1 MNEKLL
7 SLPLHIQV
15 GLGAGYLAY
24 VIAYSGIRD
33 HHKGI
38 DIPFRAAAFG
48 IVTIALLSITKGWK
62 VEWSIAAS
70 TAGTVLFGVS
80 WRLWGRRIYRYFLR
94 QSGISWTDDTPSA
107 WSAVVAEN
115 SRFPAT
121 QISVQLEDRT
131 WLHCSQTYQMRALPF
146 GPFVAGNNGDIAMY
160 VDRVVPPEGDEQDY
174 RETVSIDGWG
184 ANLTFIPASRIRQ
197 VEMRLISIPSRAGW
211 MKRIVDCFR
220 RPTSSASEAG
230 EAS

>member
-15 GLGAGYLAY
+15 ALGAGYLAY

-48 IVTIALLSITKGWK
+48 IVTITLLTMTKGWQ

-70 TAGTVLFGVS
+70 TVGTVLFGAS
-80 WRLWGRRIYRYFLR
+80 WRLWGRRIYRYLLR

-121 QISVQLEDRT
+121 QLSVQLEDRT
-131 WLHCSQTYQMRALPF
+131 WLHCSQTHSISSLPF

-160 VDRVVPPEGDEQDY
+160 VDRVVPPEGEERNY
-174 RETVSIDGWG
+174 ANTVSVDGWG

-197 VEMRLISIPSRAGW
+197 VEMRLIQSPRRTNWIR
-211 MKRIVDCFR
+211 RILDRFR
-220 RPTSSASEAG
+220 RFTPRASEA
-230 EAS
+230 EAAS